1 MLRGLKPIEEYNFVG
16 YRDSV
21 PAETLPRGYLAK
33 AQNCICDNGFIEKR
47 TGYSLIGNDLGDK
60 TCLGLGGLAVGDT
73 RQLVAAFD
81 DSESANAALYSW
93 AGSGNW
99 SAITNGDDLTA
110 DTSVDCE
117 MAAGK
122 LYAYN
127 NTDAVKSWDG
137 ATCSDVAAVP
147 VTKCLKW
154 FHNYMFALNNDSY
167 KSRLYYSNLGAP
179 EMWGAED
186 YIDINPDD
194 GDYGTAL
201 QVLGDELVIGKRNR
215 IWSFTGWGEDT
226 FTIKTINERVTG
238 YGIESN
244 RCVINTGNDLLFL
257 SFNGDIPV
265 IRSLRRTQYATVIAG
280 GIISEDIENTMRG
293 LSLDYLNKACAV
305 YDGINAWFFV
315 PDGSST
321 YNDLAL
327 RYNTLTKGWTKHS
340 GINAS
345 CVLAFAISSQPQ
357 IYFGEAQ
364 ADSKVYRMDSSYSD
378 NGAGIAMEA
387 IGRKHWLSFARK
399 SKFKYLYVTGKEG
412 VDTDVE
418 VLISPD
424 GAVYESLGELN
435 LKASEGIF
443 PMVFPFQ
450 FGAVDVVKKRFVPG
464 VTGFAL
470 QPKFANTSD
479 EGPVEIRDYQ
489 LYAKPKGLRST
500 S

>member
-1 MLRGLKPIEEYNFVG
+1 MLRGFKPIEEYNFVG

-33 AQNCICDNGFIEKR
+33 AQNCVCDNGFIEKR
-47 TGYSLIGNDLGDK
+47 TGYGLIGNDLGSK
-60 TCLGLGGLAVGDT
+60 SCLGLGGLAVGDT

-81 DSESANAALYSW
+81 DSEGVNAALHYW
-93 AGSGNW
+93 AGSGSW

-110 DTSVDCE
+110 GADVNSE

-122 LYAYN
+122 LYIYN
-127 NTDAVKSWDG
+127 NSDAVKSWDG
-137 ATCSDVAAVP
+137 ATCSDVAGVP

-167 KSRLYYSNLGAP
+167 QSRLYYSSLGDP
-179 EMWGAED
+179 ETWGAED

-201 QVLGDELVIGKRNR
+201 QVLGDELIVGKRNR
-215 IWSFTGWGEDT
+215 IWSFSGWGEDT

-238 YGIESN
+238 YGIEAN
-244 RCVINTGNDLLFL
+244 RGVINTGNDLLFL
-257 SFNGDIPV
+257 SFNGDMPV

-280 GIISEDIENTMRG
+280 GILSEDIKNTMRG
-293 LSLDYLNKACAV
+293 LSLDYLNKTCAV
-305 YDGINAWFFV
+305 YDGMNAWFFV

-321 YNDLAL
+321 FNNLAL
-327 RYNTLTKGWTKHS
+327 RYNTLTKGWTKHT
-340 GINAS
+340 GINGS
-345 CVLAFAISSQPQ
+345 CALNFAISSQPHT
-357 IYFGEAQ
+357 YFGEAQ
-364 ADSKVYRMDSSYSD
+364 ADSKVYRMDNSYSD
-378 NGAGIAMEA
+378 NGANIAMEVT
-387 IGRKHWLSFARK
+387 GRKHWLSFSRK
-399 SKFKYLYVTGKEG
+399 SKFKYLYVTGGEG

-418 VLISPD
+418 VLVSPD

-443 PMVFPFQ
+443 SMVFPFQ

-470 QPKFANTSD
+470 QSRFVNTSD